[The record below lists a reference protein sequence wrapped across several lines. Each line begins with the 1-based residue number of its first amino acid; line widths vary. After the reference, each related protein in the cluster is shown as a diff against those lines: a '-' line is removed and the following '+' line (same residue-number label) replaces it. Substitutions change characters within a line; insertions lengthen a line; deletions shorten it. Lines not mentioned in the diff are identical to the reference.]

1 VPTVSV
7 AFSTP
12 SNLHVTGESWDTA
25 ACPSVPLVQIAD
37 TDPRLAQ
44 PFSLGSVM
52 PDASGQIVADLKP
65 LASKSGD
72 AITAT
77 QARCDGSTGT
87 ATTTI
92 G

>member
-1 VPTVSV
+1 M
-7 AFSTP
+7 
-12 SNLHVTGESWDTA
+12 D
-25 ACPSVPLVQIAD
+25 IAD

-52 PDASGQIVADLKP
+52 PDASGQIVADLNP

-77 QARCDGSTGT
+77 QARCNSSTGT
-87 ATTTI
+87 ATTNI